1 MAAAFGGD
9 FGEVAMTDYLG
20 RSARLMGEWVRVSTH
35 FNALRGK
42 VMCSDPY
49 IALVLTDTR
58 PRYKLKADLFSGNG
72 RCGNVYFA
80 QSFADLLLSL
90 TLLPETQGCQRCVYN
105 GLAQHFAYVGSEG
118 YFLAPRHQ
126 QSVREMQMMVIKA
139 DESRV
144 ILSRAME

>member
-1 MAAAFGGD
+1 
-9 FGEVAMTDYLG
+9 MTDYLG
-20 RSARLMGEWVRVSTH
+20 RSARLMGEWVRESTH

-49 IALVLTDTR
+49 IALVLADTG
-58 PRYKLKADLFSGNG
+58 PRYKLKADLAGGNG
-72 RCGNVYFA
+72 RCGNVYFG

-90 TLLPETQGCQRCVYN
+90 TLSPETKGCRRRVYN
-105 GLAQHFAYVGSEG
+105 GLVQHFLSVGSEG
-118 YFLAPRHQ
+118 CFLAPRPQ
-126 QSVREMQMMVIKA
+126 QSVREMQMTVIKT